1 MECDILPDVEDD
13 EIQWKFQE
21 ILQLLRY
28 FKEHIFDFQQIA
40 NKMKGNAESN
50 MRPKNFYT
58 SEMCESAFRKI
69 LEISKEKPYYVE
81 FFKEIPYSLQL
92 HGFKLLEQYEEYHKN
107 INEFVEKTLLN
118 DKFKNMLVAME
129 KGELSEETADKMLKF
144 CNSFPSLVQMAG
156 AIDKYDKVMEEK
168 SIFENLMPERHE
180 IPRFSDLQASF
191 NTKLEEMRIQKE
203 AESQAAMV
211 ASSTPKLPNE
221 SQTLQIMPSNT
232 NRSSETKS
240 SSKSSPL
247 INADVSTKKSRPCSA
262 ASHTESRPKTPT
274 ETPVS
279 RKKKPST
286 QQSSGLKFSTIKHT
300 TPAAESEGQQ
310 KMRHSSVSSK
320 KSKSEHRT
328 STSTASGVETQTY
341 LSLVGKYE
349 TGLLPPMVDKSQ
361 AEPSTESSRKKRTVM
376 TQTGNIHLN
385 FGNDMETLQW
395 YDDGDIPNEMTTH
408 LANSCLRSNTDF
420 DLDKPIKCNLNLK
433 ENNITNPSDEKLKK
447 HPLYEVLKDLKD
459 ADIEGYFTYP
469 VKIEVPD
476 YPAWIKRPMDLL
488 TIEDLMIEEKIKDIV
503 DLEFYCA
510 LICTNAIAYGV
521 IPAYAESYSDK
532 SMEIFYEY
540 RLKQRK

>member
-1 MECDILPDVEDD
+1 MESDILPDVEDD

-28 FKEHIFDFQQIA
+28 FKEYIFDFPQIA

-58 SEMCESAFRKI
+58 SEMCESAFKKI
-69 LEISKEKPYYVE
+69 LEISKEKPYYVD
-81 FFKEIPYSLQL
+81 FFKEIPYTTQL

-129 KGELSEETADKMLKF
+129 KGELSKETADKMSKF
-144 CNSFPSLVQMAG
+144 CKSFPSLVKMAF
-156 AIDKYDKVMEEK
+156 AIDKYDIVMEKK

-180 IPRFSDLQASF
+180 IPRFLDLQASF
-191 NTKLEEMRIQKE
+191 NAKLEEMKIQNE

-211 ASSTPKLPNE
+211 ASGTPKLPNE
-221 SQTLQIMPSNT
+221 SQTLQIMLSNT
-232 NRSSETKS
+232 TRSSETKS

-247 INADVSTKKSRPCSA
+247 LNADVSTKKSRPSPA
-262 ASHTESRPKTPT
+262 THTESRPKTPT
-274 ETPVS
+274 GTPVS
-279 RKKKPST
+279 KKKKPST
-286 QQSSGLKFSTIKHT
+286 QQSGGLKFSTMKHT
-300 TPAAESEGQQ
+300 TSAAESEGQQ

-320 KSKSEHRT
+320 KLKSDHRA

-349 TGLLPPMVDKSQ
+349 IGLLPPMVDKSQ
-361 AEPSTESSRKKRTVM
+361 AEPSTESNRKKRTVM
-376 TQTGNIHLN
+376 TQTGKIHIN

-395 YDDGDIPNEMTTH
+395 YDDGDVPNEMTTY

-433 ENNITNPSDEKLKK
+433 ENSITNPSVEKLKK

-476 YPAWIKRPMDLL
+476 YPAWIKHPTDLL

-521 IPAYAESYSDK
+521 ISEYAESYSDK
-532 SMEIFYEY
+532 SMEIFDKYH
-540 RLKQRK
+540 LKQRK